1 LTKALDIKAI
11 LSLARVA
18 ATFQNALGDGG
29 IGARE
34 MAENKNEGLDFL
46 TRLRIR
52 ELILMGL
59 IAVSA
64 VMANLPQEYVEETL
78 GVSRGT
84 LVACLGIAVIIGLF
98 LYLKTGLFIAVV
110 LLIAGANMP
119 DQIAEGL
126 NISKIPIVL
135 ALVALVGVGL
145 INYVVK
151 LMPTGLEPR
160 PKEKSAEGIRA
171 LFYAIEKNN
180 LVYAQKVLSMNF
192 DPNLHHDNGYTPL
205 AYASMR
211 GSLPMIELLLRN
223 GADPTQTTKEGD
235 SPVELALRFGH
246 AEVADALKQARR
258 AAVTAAPVEEE
269 SAPAAVSS

>member
-1 LTKALDIKAI
+1 
-11 LSLARVA
+11 
-18 ATFQNALGDGG
+18 
-29 IGARE
+29 
-34 MAENKNEGLDFL
+34 MAESKKEGLDFL

-59 IAVSA
+59 LLIAA
-64 VMANLPQEYVEETL
+64 VIANLPEEYVEHTL
-78 GVSRGT
+78 GVNQAAI
-84 LVACLGIAVIIGLF
+84 VAVLGIAVIIGLF
-98 LYLKTGLFIAVV
+98 LYLKTGLFVAVV

-126 NISKIPIVL
+126 NISKIPILL

-151 LMPTGLEPR
+151 LVPTGLEPK
-160 PKEKSAEGIRA
+160 PKEKSAEGVRA

-180 LVYAQKVLSMNF
+180 LVYAQKVLAMNF

-205 AYASMR
+205 AYAAMR

-223 GADPTQTTKEGD
+223 GADPIQATIEGD

-246 AEVADALKQARR
+246 AEIADALKEARR
-258 AAVTAAPVEEE
+258 ATAPQTETAAA
-269 SAPAAVSS
+269 APAGG

>member
-1 LTKALDIKAI
+1 
-11 LSLARVA
+11 
-18 ATFQNALGDGG
+18 
-29 IGARE
+29 
-34 MAENKNEGLDFL
+34 MAQKKKEGLDFL
-46 TRLRIR
+46 TRMRIR

-59 IAVSA
+59 ILITA
-64 VMANLPQEYVEETL
+64 VMANLPEEYVDETL
-78 GVSRGT
+78 GVSRAT

-98 LYLKTGLFIAVV
+98 LYLRTGLFIAVV

-126 NISKIPIVL
+126 NVSKIPIVL

-151 LMPTGLEPR
+151 LVPTGLEPK
-160 PKEKSAEGIRA
+160 PKEKSAEGVRA

-192 DPNLHHDNGYTPL
+192 DPNLHHDNGYSPL
-205 AYASMR
+205 AYAAMR
-211 GSLPMIELLLRN
+211 GSLPMVELLLSN
-223 GADPTQTTKEGD
+223 GADPKQATKEGD

-246 AEVADALKQARR
+246 AEVADVLKQARR
-258 AAVTAAPVEEE
+258 AARAEDEA
-269 SAPAAVSS
+269 APAAAAGS

>member
-1 LTKALDIKAI
+1 
-11 LSLARVA
+11 
-18 ATFQNALGDGG
+18 
-29 IGARE
+29 
-34 MAENKNEGLDFL
+34 MAEKKEKLDFL
-46 TRLRIR
+46 TRLRVR

-59 IAVSA
+59 IAVTA
-64 VMANLPQEYVEETL
+64 LLANLPEEYVDETL
-78 GVSRGT
+78 GVSRAA
-84 LVACLGIAVIIGLF
+84 LVAVLGIAVIIGLF
-98 LYLKTGLFIAVV
+98 LYLRTGLFIAVV

-151 LMPTGLEPR
+151 LVPTGLEPR
-160 PKEKSAEGIRA
+160 PKEKSSEGVRA

-205 AYASMR
+205 AYAAMR

-223 GADPTQTTKEGD
+223 SADPTGATKEGD
-235 SPVELALRFGH
+235 TPVELALRFGH

-258 AAVTAAPVEEE
+258 AA
-269 SAPAAVSS
+269 

>member
-1 LTKALDIKAI
+1 
-11 LSLARVA
+11 
-18 ATFQNALGDGG
+18 
-29 IGARE
+29 
-34 MAENKNEGLDFL
+34 MAEKKKEGLDFL
-46 TRLRIR
+46 TRLRVR

-59 IAVSA
+59 ILITAVL
-64 VMANLPQEYVEETL
+64 ANLPEEYVEETL
-78 GVSRGT
+78 GVSRAT
-84 LVACLGIAVIIGLF
+84 LVAFLGIAVIVGLF

-151 LMPTGLEPR
+151 LVPTGLEPK
-160 PKEKSAEGIRA
+160 PKEKSTEGIRA

-180 LVYAQKVLSMNF
+180 LVYAQKVLAMNF

-205 AYASMR
+205 AYAAMR

-223 GADPTQTTKEGD
+223 GADPTQATKEGD
-235 SPVELALRFGH
+235 TAVELALRFGH
-246 AEVADALKQARR
+246 AEVADGLKVARR
-258 AAVTAAPVEEE
+258 AAAQGLPDNET
-269 SAPAAVSS
+269 PAAASVSTS

>member
-1 LTKALDIKAI
+1 
-11 LSLARVA
+11 
-18 ATFQNALGDGG
+18 
-29 IGARE
+29 
-34 MAENKNEGLDFL
+34 MAEKKEKLDFL
-46 TRLRIR
+46 TKLRIR

-59 IAVSA
+59 IAITA
-64 VMANLPQEYVEETL
+64 VLANLPEEYVEETL
-78 GVSRGT
+78 GISRAT

-98 LYLKTGLFIAVV
+98 LYLRTGLFIAVV

-151 LMPTGLEPR
+151 LVPTGLEAK
-160 PKEKSAEGIRA
+160 PKEKSSEGVRA

-192 DPNLHHDNGYTPL
+192 DPNLQHDNGYTPL
-205 AYASMR
+205 AYAAMR

-223 GADPTQTTKEGD
+223 GADPTQVTKEGD

-246 AEVADALKQARR
+246 AEVADALKQARKV
-258 AAVTAAPVEEE
+258 AVHPADVTITPGVTAQ
-269 SAPAAVSS
+269 S

>member
-1 LTKALDIKAI
+1 
-11 LSLARVA
+11 
-18 ATFQNALGDGG
+18 
-29 IGARE
+29 
-34 MAENKNEGLDFL
+34 MAEKREKLDFL
-46 TRLRIR
+46 SKLRIR

-59 IAVSA
+59 ITITAVL
-64 VMANLPQEYVEETL
+64 ANLPEEYVEDTL
-78 GVSRGT
+78 GVSRAT
-84 LVACLGIAVIIGLF
+84 LVAMLGIAVIIGLF
-98 LYLKTGLFIAVV
+98 LYLRTGLFIAVV

-151 LMPTGLEPR
+151 LVPTGLEPR
-160 PKEKSAEGIRA
+160 PKEKSAEGVRA

-180 LVYAQKVLSMNF
+180 LVYAQKVLGMNF

-205 AYASMR
+205 AYAAMR

-223 GADPTQTTKEGD
+223 GADPQQTTKEGD
-235 SPVELALRFGH
+235 TPVELALRFGH
-246 AEVADALKQARR
+246 AEVADGLKVARR
-258 AAVTAAPVEEE
+258 AAASGLPDSEAPAPVTT
-269 SAPAAVSS
+269 VSN

>member
-1 LTKALDIKAI
+1 
-11 LSLARVA
+11 
-18 ATFQNALGDGG
+18 
-29 IGARE
+29 
-34 MAENKNEGLDFL
+34 MAENKKEGLDFL
-46 TRLRIR
+46 TKLRIR

-59 IAVSA
+59 ILITAI
-64 VMANLPQEYVEETL
+64 MANLPEEYIEDTL
-78 GVSRGT
+78 GVNRAT

-98 LYLKTGLFIAVV
+98 LYLKTGLFVAVV

-126 NISKIPIVL
+126 NVSKIPIIL
-135 ALVALVGVGL
+135 ALVALVGVG
-145 INYVVK
+145 IVNYFVK

-205 AYASMR
+205 AYAAMK
-211 GSLPMIELLLRN
+211 GSVPMVELLLRN
-223 GADPTQTTKEGD
+223 GASAALTTREGD
-235 SPVELALRFGH
+235 TPVELALRFGH
-246 AEVADALKQARR
+246 ADAADLLKRARQSS
-258 AAVTAAPVEEE
+258 AADSQPAMLGAAG
-269 SAPAAVSS
+269 